1 MLEFIGVVV
10 VIIFIIAFIEGCV
23 EGHKKAMDE
32 LNKK

>member
-23 EGHKKAMDE
+23 EGHKKAMRDI
-32 LNKK
+32 KK